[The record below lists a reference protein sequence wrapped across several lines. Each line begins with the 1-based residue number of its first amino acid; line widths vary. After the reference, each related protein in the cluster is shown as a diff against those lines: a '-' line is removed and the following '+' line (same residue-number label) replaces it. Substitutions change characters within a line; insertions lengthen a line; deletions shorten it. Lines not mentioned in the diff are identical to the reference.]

1 MLAALGSETGVGTT
15 GAPFDDDAENRLTRP
30 TRSPAS
36 CRASVA
42 LPSGCPV
49 RSGITYDAGWGP
61 ALTSRLI
68 FGAATPLAL
77 AGGLCDTT

>member
-1 MLAALGSETGVGTT
+1 MLAAFGSETGVGTT
-15 GAPFDDDAENRLTRP
+15 GAPFDGEAENRLTRP

-36 CRASVA
+36 CRARVA

-49 RSGITYDAGWGP
+49 RSGITYEAGSDP
-61 ALTSRLI
+61 ELTSKLI
-68 FGAATPLAL
+68 FGAATPLAF